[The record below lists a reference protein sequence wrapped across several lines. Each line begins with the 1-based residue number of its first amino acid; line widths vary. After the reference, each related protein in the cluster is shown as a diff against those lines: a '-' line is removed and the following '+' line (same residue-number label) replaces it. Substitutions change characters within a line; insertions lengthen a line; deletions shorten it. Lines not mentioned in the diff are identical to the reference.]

1 MFLPHTKVFKDIR
14 QEAIDD
20 ISKIAVEEMHGK
32 GTMLFSAGSQAK
44 DFYILVDGT
53 VGLTIGNEATAHYTV
68 SEIGESF
75 GWSSLVGRDFYSANA
90 ECLEPTKVIR
100 IGSAELEK
108 VFDAHARSGR
118 VFYRRLAEAL
128 GQRWLDAHGAFMSEL
143 ERDRDVSYGT
153 GRIAITEED

>member
-20 ISKIAVEEMHGK
+20 ISKIAVEEIHEEGAA
-32 GTMLFSAGSQAK
+32 LFSAGEPAK
-44 DFYILVDGT
+44 DFYILVEGT
-53 VGLTIGNEATAHYTV
+53 VGLAIGSEATSHYTV
-68 SEIGESF
+68 SQIGESF
-75 GWSSLVGRDFYSANA
+75 GWSSLVGRDCYSANA

-100 IGSAELEK
+100 IGSVELEK

-128 GQRWLDAHGAFMSEL
+128 GQRWLDVHGTLMSEL

-153 GRIAITEED
+153 GRLANAMED